1 MLKEV
6 LSLIV
11 IGTVSWRQR
20 WNWMI
25 VRNLQCFGCRRLL
38 LLLICNLNVMW
49 NLSSILIG
57 IRHMVVRSLL
67 LQRLNFVSNT
77 AIINRCNLT
86 SWRQLTPWTY
96 RSADLHWRCVIT
108 TIGHLCRTVLIL
120 KFFSCAHRRLF
131 IKWGIMKRFLTTKR
145 HRSPPMML
153 KLLLGSIYYDFF
165 RISLGA
171 IFFNLLLDE
180 HRLWTEYFHS
190 ALIIYGI
197 LLAWF

>member
-1 MLKEV
+1 MLKHI

-11 IGTVSWRQR
+11 FGTVSWRQR

-25 VRNLQCFGCRRLL
+25 VWNLQYFGCRRLL
-38 LLLICNLNVMW
+38 LLLICNLNIIW
-49 NLSSILIG
+49 NLSSILIRYM
-57 IRHMVVRSLL
+57 IVRSLL
-67 LQRLNFVSNT
+67 LQRLNLISNT

-96 RSADLHWRCVIT
+96 RSANLHWRCVIA

-120 KFFSCAHRRLF
+120 MFFICAQRRLF
-131 IKWGIMKRFLTTKR
+131 SKWGIMKRFLTAKR

-153 KLLLGSIYYDFF
+153 KLLLGSINYDFF
-165 RISLGA
+165 RICLGA

-180 HRLWTEYFHS
+180 HWLWSEYFHA